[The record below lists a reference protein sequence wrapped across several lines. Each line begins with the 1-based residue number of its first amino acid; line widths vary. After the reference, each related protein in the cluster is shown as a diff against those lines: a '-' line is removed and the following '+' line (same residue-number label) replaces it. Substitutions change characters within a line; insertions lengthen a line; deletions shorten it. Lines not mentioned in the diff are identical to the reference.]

1 MGSLVFG
8 VGKCF
13 TTTCLE
19 SLNQENLYGDE
30 SMEFVATGNATAELV
45 ATVLVPLCDW
55 LGLYWVCENPVTW
68 QIAVFRRSS
77 PQKII
82 LFI

>member
-1 MGSLVFG
+1 
-8 VGKCF
+8 
-13 TTTCLE
+13 
-19 SLNQENLYGDE
+19 
-30 SMEFVATGNATAELV
+30 MEFVATGNATAELV